1 MAVISDSDLFKG
13 SDLDIELKDRL
24 TSNLEFSTP
33 LKKRNQSTLIKTEG
47 EEEELSSP
55 QDSLTLGKNPA
66 GDDSPLE
73 TTFNKF
79 RADLSAIAQS
89 PDNAETQ
96 TSIQQRSVGVE
107 VSVNGDSGLLSQRS
121 GWVGDGP
128 GNSQDT
134 PNFGCNCSACCSAG
148 VSDFTHL
155 VSGADLSD
163 DPNDV
168 KLNVPKSGDI
178 RIDPLIHGHKWT
190 TPTITYSFFD
200 DQKGKPYYSSS
211 YDGIAEISD
220 KMKSYLRDILENV
233 LEPLIN
239 VDFVEVEDTKNSYGQ
254 IRYMY
259 TTSTSSASTT
269 RLSSSSD
276 RAGDVRFNPKI
287 TKDIEAGPG
296 AYRYETL
303 VHETLHA
310 LGMKHPGN
318 YNGSSNGGQDGPF
331 LLNGDDHSGNS
342 ILSYNRLKELNQGAI
357 TPMTYDIRAL
367 QYLYGAKEHEVGD
380 TIYKFDTVNGYS
392 IGNNFFGSKDQK
404 LKQTI
409 WDTQG
414 NDTYNFAGLAFKNS
428 GYHFDLREDGWIT
441 TKDAFNSTTYTA
453 RGNGKKYKTTAFGTK
468 TAFNMT
474 IEDVVAS
481 SSSDDIYLNKAANT
495 ISGYQK
501 GSQAGND
508 VLYYTDGKDVLDLS
522 SYKSSDVT
530 QTNSGDDLVL
540 DLGGDGKITI
550 KNYVNATK
558 DNQIKILFDGTPTGP
573 VDPPVTSNL
582 IEGTSGDDTVN
593 GTQGKD
599 LIKGHDGVDVLVGR
613 NGNDELLGGRGGD
626 TLRGGRGNDT
636 LKGSYGA
643 DILIGGH
650 GYDTLIG
657 GKGDDSFV
665 FNSIDDRRDVI
676 TDFGKGSDTINLQAI
691 FAGNEYASLDAFKD
705 YVKLVQSGANTK
717 VQVDALGD
725 NGDQFRTLAILNNV
739 TATDLTAAQF
749 RV

>member
-1 MAVISDSDLFKG
+1 MAVILDSDLFKG
-13 SDLDIELKDRL
+13 SDLDVELEDRL
-24 TSNLEFSTP
+24 TSKLEFSTP
-33 LKKRNQSTLIKTEG
+33 LKKRKQSTLVKTEG
-47 EEEELSSP
+47 EEEELSSLR
-55 QDSLTLGKNPA
+55 DNLTLEKNPA
-66 GDDSPLE
+66 GGDFPLQ
-73 TTFNKF
+73 TSFNPF
-79 RADLSAIAQS
+79 EADYQAIPQS
-89 PDNAETQ
+89 PDNTETQ
-96 TSIQQRSVGVE
+96 IPLPQYGAGVE
-107 VSVNGDSGLLSQRS
+107 MSGRGDSDLLNQRS

-128 GNSQDT
+128 GNSQDA
-134 PNFGCNCSACCSAG
+134 PNFGCNCPTCCSAG

-155 VSGADLSD
+155 VSGADFAD
-163 DPNDV
+163 DRNDV
-168 KLNVPKSGDI
+168 QLNVPKSGVRDI
-178 RIDPLIHGHKWT
+178 DALLHNTKWT
-190 TPTITYSFFD
+190 STTITYSFFD
-200 DQKGKPYYSSS
+200 DQTGGRYYSSK
-211 YDGIAEISD
+211 YKNVRELTGKI
-220 KMKSYLRDILENV
+220 KSYLRNILENV
-233 LEPLIN
+233 IEPLIN
-239 VDFVEVEDTKNSYGQ
+239 VDFVEVDDTKNSYGQ
-254 IRYMY
+254 LRYMFS
-259 TTSTSSASTT
+259 TTPSSAST
-269 RLSSSSD
+269 SSLTNSSD
-276 RAGDVRFNPKI
+276 IIGDVKINPKI
-287 TKDIEAGPG
+287 TKDIEKGPG

-739 TATDLTAAQF
+739 TATDLTAAHF
-749 RV
+749 TV